1 MKIEFKDTYK
11 DIETKNT
18 LELLKK
24 ETKFSTSKI
33 LSLAIEHYYSS
44 GTYQIHKEIYK
55 HGI

>member
-24 ETKFSTSKI
+24 ETIFSTSKI
-33 LSLAIEHYYSS
+33 LSLAIQHYYSS